1 MPIIKA
7 YFLPTLFAISLH
19 ALVLTFLSDFWGPSP
34 SADAET
40 FRPSVVSAKLI
51 TIDRSKTQK
60 KSKPERPKVVINESK
75 ASTAPSTSEAKRTDI
90 SLEEVGLS
98 EVIENLSESSAEL
111 DTRRQGHLRLAHARL
126 CQRCITCP

>member
-1 MPIIKA
+1 MPIIKT

-19 ALVLTFLSDFWGPSP
+19 ALVLFFLSDFWGPSP

-51 TIDRSKTQK
+51 TIERSKTQK
-60 KSKPERPKVVINESK
+60 KPEQARPEVVINVRK
-75 ASTAPSTSEAKRTDI
+75 ASTAPFAPEAKRTDI

-98 EVIENLSESSAEL
+98 EVIENLSES
-111 DTRRQGHLRLAHARL
+111 T
-126 CQRCITCP
+126 P